1 MQKLTSTLFTLL
13 LWPMVLF
20 AGACAQDAPVAPKQS
35 PQEKKAAPATPVPA
49 PTPKLPP
56 DKSKYALIICGIGGE
71 EQYTKKFG
79 EWTTTLRTTM
89 IEKLGF
95 ADERITILTEKPEG
109 SEQRA
114 SAEVVR
120 QTLVSLRNTLKA
132 ENQLF
137 IFFIGH
143 GSYDGK
149 IAKFNLIGPDLTA
162 AEYAQLIN
170 PLPSRNVVV
179 VNLASASGEFVK
191 PLSGAGRVIV
201 TATKSGMEQNSPHFG
216 EYFIAALGNP
226 EADADKNSRV
236 SVLEAFNYAAQATA
250 KFYESKGRLVTEHA
264 LLDDNGDGTG
274 HGKGE
279 EGDGN
284 FAKLAYFDSLP
295 QQQAGGD
302 PELAKLYVE
311 RLRLEGEIEQL
322 KARKAQMKEDEY
334 DDALENLLLELAKLN
349 QTIKGRQSK

>member
-1 MQKLTSTLFTLL
+1 MVSFTS
-13 LWPMVLF
+13 
-20 AGACAQDAPVAPKQS
+20 ACAQDVPVAPRQTA
-35 PQEKKAAPATPVPA
+35 PEKKAAPAAPVPS

-71 EQYTKKFG
+71 EQYTKKFA
-79 EWTTTLRTTM
+79 EWTTSLRTTM

-120 QTLVSLRNTLKA
+120 QTLVTLRNTLKP

-143 GSYDGK
+143 GSFDGK
-149 IAKFNLIGPDLTA
+149 VAKFNLIGPDLTA
-162 AEYAQLIN
+162 ADYAQLIN
-170 PLPSRNVVV
+170 ALPSRSIVI

-191 PLSGAGRVIV
+191 HLSGAGRVII

-216 EYFIAALGNP
+216 EFFIAALGSP

-236 SVLEAFNYAAQATA
+236 SVLEAFDFAAQATV

-264 LLDDNGDGTG
+264 LLDDNGDGIG

-279 EGDGN
+279 AGDGN
-284 FAKLAYFDSLP
+284 FAKLAFFDSLP

-334 DDALENLLLELAKLN
+334 DDALENMLLELAKLN